1 MLSNMSLH
9 ASMCAS
15 SFSSPSAKQGKKKKK
30 GKSRIVG
37 RGKRLA
43 IIKPVV
49 KVGV

>member
-1 MLSNMSLH
+1 VCLFLLV
-9 ASMCAS
+9 AEC
-15 SFSSPSAKQGKKKKK
+15 KTGEEKKK